1 MRRAF
6 DQTDVAMAINIG
18 IMKTTTET
26 TTETTTIYRM
36 T

>member
-26 TTETTTIYRM
+26 TTIYRM